1 MFCFYFILFYLARE
15 PAFGGKQRRN
25 RRNGK
30 NFGKN
35 LISLTK
41 LYHNV
46 LVTNWQKTKLFMF
59 AVCQVAI
66 NLTRNRLTHP
76 QSSFMTRD
84 MEARDG
90 KQGVRAP
97 SRSPSRAS
105 FKKNWASQRNRIGS
119 CLDFRL
125 GCIVGD
131 SINSMPC
138 IWHNSISS
146 LALKS

>member
-1 MFCFYFILFYLARE
+1 
-15 PAFGGKQRRN
+15 
-25 RRNGK
+25 
-30 NFGKN
+30 
-35 LISLTK
+35 
-41 LYHNV
+41 
-46 LVTNWQKTKLFMF
+46 MF

-146 LALKS
+146 LALKSWSRLEWHEIKQFKYLLGDWNQACVYFYFGLLAVSFNNFVYLWLCPLRFICG